1 MDFYFVQLPIFTCEL
16 KCAGMNFNKITSLVF
31 VCSFIFAYP
40 IVGQDF
46 NSNRVVNQSD
56 HTAGKTNST
65 EFAQIADNESTST
78 DSGSITNA
86 GSGVLINQPA
96 GVYDLTTLKLRN
108 KIIPLTYPVYQLLDY
123 FETKGDLGFLPQA
136 KPYTKVF
143 IAELL
148 IKLITKDNLSNREK
162 RVVQQQLADIMQDTN
177 GLKIYKE
184 ASKNTYAVVGFS
196 AETSVRSGI
205 GDNGT
210 LSMSLLGEP
219 YLSGDLGKHL
229 TFTAGMGLA
238 IERLTPD
245 IFYQSYTRNKQVVF
259 PYESVGYSYLPYQF
273 NFDTM
278 WAHVLASGTSGEG
291 RPVKKDVTAGM
302 IYHTELNGSWFDGAV
317 QMSINNQRRAW
328 GHDQNNMVLSSTARR
343 FPGIELKIQPAKWIR
358 YSYLMGSLFSYANQ
372 DSSYKSEIYGYELGQ
387 AQKNFTY
394 HLVEFMPNR
403 WLQIS
408 AGGGNIWSKR
418 FELAYM
424 VPFVMP
430 HFTQIDVGD
439 HDNLT
444 MYFDVATL
452 IPSVGKIWGGF
463 FVDEFDFGTS
473 GKLFRMPHNRY
484 AWQLGWKSNLISEI
498 IPGTTSTLKYT
509 RLSPFVYTHYPE
521 TEFNTFG
528 SGAVDL
534 TYTHDEFNLGFY
546 LPPNSS
552 ELNLKLVNVAVPD
565 LVLSLEN
572 KLIIHGTNDLA
583 STNIYQIYGDVY
595 RQYYE
600 EPGRAMIKYPYE
612 NFTKDGIYDWT
623 VMSEFKFDWKL
634 RNSGLLNYYR
644 VVGSLGYAKTW
655 WRSNESQVVAPE
667 SRNLIT
673 GSIGIVV
680 EM

>member
-1 MDFYFVQLPIFTCEL
+1 
-16 KCAGMNFNKITSLVF
+16 MNLNRIISVVF
-31 VCSFIFAYP
+31 VCSFVFTLP
-40 IVGQDF
+40 IAGQDF
-46 NSNRVVNQSD
+46 NSNQSGRISD
-56 HTAGKTNST
+56 GSKSNELAQNTEVFGKEIRS
-65 EFAQIADNESTST
+65 EGLFLRESEIQIQQAVT
-78 DSGSITNA
+78 I
-86 GSGVLINQPA
+86 P
-96 GVYDLTTLKLRN
+96 DLASLRLKN
-108 KIIPLTYPVYQLLDY
+108 KIIPLTNPVYQLLDY
-123 FETKGDLGFLPQA
+123 FETKGELGFLPQA
-136 KPYTKVF
+136 KPYTKVY

-148 IKLITKDNLSNREK
+148 IQLVAKDNLSDREK
-162 RVVQQQLADIMQDTN
+162 RLVQRQLADIMQDTN
-177 GLKIYKE
+177 GLKIYKQV
-184 ASKNTYAVVGFS
+184 SKNSYAVAGFS
-196 AETSVRSGI
+196 AETSVRSGF
-205 GDNGT
+205 GDKGT
-210 LSMSLLGEP
+210 WSTSLLGEP
-219 YLSGDLGKHL
+219 YLSGDLGEHL

-238 IERLTPD
+238 VERLTPD
-245 IFYQSYTRNKQVVF
+245 IFYQSYTRDKQVVF
-259 PYESVGYSYLPYQF
+259 PYETVGYSYLPYQF

-291 RPVKKDVTAGM
+291 KPVKKDVTAGM
-302 IYHTELNGSWFDGAV
+302 IYHTELNGSWFDGAA

-328 GHDQNNMVLSSTARR
+328 GHDQNNLVLSSTARR

-358 YSYLMGSLFSYANQ
+358 YSYLMGSLFSYASQ
-372 DSSYKSEIYGYELGQ
+372 DSNYRRQIFGYDLGDV
-387 AQKNFTY
+387 QKNFTY
-394 HLVEFMPNR
+394 HLLEFMPTR

-439 HDNLT
+439 NDNLT
-444 MYFDVATL
+444 MNFDATLL
-452 IPSVGKIWGGF
+452 IPSVGKVWGSF
-463 FVDEFDFGTS
+463 FIDEFDFKTS
-473 GKLFRMPHNRY
+473 GKLMKMPHNRY
-484 AWQLGWKSNLISEI
+484 AWQLGWKSNRLSEI

-521 TEFNTFG
+521 TDFNTFG
-528 SGAVDL
+528 SRALDM

-552 ELNLKLVNVAVPD
+552 ELNWKLVNLAVPD
-565 LVLSLEN
+565 LVLTMDN

-583 STNIYQIYGDVY
+583 SANIYQIYGDVY

-623 VMSEFKFDWKL
+623 MMTEFKFDWKL

-644 VVGSLGYAKTW
+644 LVGSLGYSKTW
-655 WRSNESQVVAPE
+655 WRSNESQVVAPGP
-667 SRNLIT
+667 RKLLT

>member
-1 MDFYFVQLPIFTCEL
+1 
-16 KCAGMNFNKITSLVF
+16 MNLNRIISVVF
-31 VCSFIFAYP
+31 VCSFVFTLP
-40 IVGQDF
+40 IAGQDF
-46 NSNRVVNQSD
+46 NSNQSGRISD
-56 HTAGKTNST
+56 GSKSNELAQNTEVFGKEIRS
-65 EFAQIADNESTST
+65 EGLFLRESEIQIQQAVT
-78 DSGSITNA
+78 I
-86 GSGVLINQPA
+86 P
-96 GVYDLTTLKLRN
+96 DLASLRLKN
-108 KIIPLTYPVYQLLDY
+108 KIIPLTNPVYQLLDY
-123 FETKGDLGFLPQA
+123 FETKGELGFLPQA
-136 KPYTKVF
+136 KPYTKVY

-148 IKLITKDNLSNREK
+148 IQLVANDHLSNREK
-162 RVVQQQLADIMQDTN
+162 RLVQRQLADILQDTN
-177 GLKIYKE
+177 GLKIYKQV
-184 ASKNTYAVVGFS
+184 SKNSYTVAGFS
-196 AETSVRSGI
+196 AETSVRSGF
-205 GDNGT
+205 GDKGT
-210 LSMSLLGEP
+210 WSTSLLGEP
-219 YLSGDLGKHL
+219 YLSGDLGEHL

-238 IERLTPD
+238 VERLTPD
-245 IFYQSYTRNKQVVF
+245 IFYQSYTRDKQVVF
-259 PYESVGYSYLPYQF
+259 PYETVGYSYLPYQF

-291 RPVKKDVTAGM
+291 KPVKKDVTAGM
-302 IYHTELNGSWFDGAV
+302 IYHTELNGSWFDGAA

-328 GHDQNNMVLSSTARR
+328 GHDQNNLVLSSTARR

-358 YSYLMGSLFSYANQ
+358 YSYLMGSLFSYASQ
-372 DSSYKSEIYGYELGQ
+372 DSNYRRQIYGYDFGDV
-387 AQKNFTY
+387 QKNFTY
-394 HLVEFMPNR
+394 HLLEFMPTR

-439 HDNLT
+439 NDNLT
-444 MYFDVATL
+444 MNFDATLL
-452 IPSVGKIWGGF
+452 IPSVGKVWGSF
-463 FVDEFDFGTS
+463 FIDEFDFKTS
-473 GKLFRMPHNRY
+473 GKLMKMPHNRY
-484 AWQLGWKSNLISEI
+484 AWQLGWKSNRLSEI

-521 TEFNTFG
+521 TDFNTFG
-528 SGAVDL
+528 SRALDM

-552 ELNLKLVNVAVPD
+552 ELNWKLVNLAVPD
-565 LVLSLEN
+565 LVLTMDN

-583 STNIYQIYGDVY
+583 SANIYQIYGDVY

-623 VMSEFKFDWKL
+623 MMTEFKFDWKL

-644 VVGSLGYAKTW
+644 LVGSMGYSKTW
-655 WRSNESQVVAPE
+655 WRSNESQVVAPGP
-667 SRNLIT
+667 RKLLT

>member
-1 MDFYFVQLPIFTCEL
+1 
-16 KCAGMNFNKITSLVF
+16 MNLNRIISGVF
-31 VCSFIFAYP
+31 VCSLVFAYR

-46 NSNRVVNQSD
+46 NSNQVVNQLD
-56 HTAGKTNST
+56 LTLNEFNSI
-65 EFAQIADNESTST
+65 ELAQIANNDSTLRDTGRISKAISEIRKGQSA
-78 DSGSITNA
+78 D
-86 GSGVLINQPA
+86 VF
-96 GVYDLTTLKLRN
+96 DLTTLRLKN
-108 KIIPLTYPVYQLLDY
+108 KIIPLTNPVYQLLDY
-123 FETKGDLGFLPQA
+123 FETKGELGFLPQA

-148 IKLITKDNLSNREK
+148 IQLISKDNLSNREK
-162 RVVQQQLADIMQDTN
+162 RLVQRQLADIMQDTN
-177 GLKIYKE
+177 GLKIYKQ
-184 ASKNTYAVVGFS
+184 ASKSSYAVAGFS
-196 AETSVRSGI
+196 AETMVRSGF

-210 LSMSLLGEP
+210 WATSLVGEP
-219 YLSGDLGKHL
+219 YLSGDLGEHL
-229 TFTAGMGLA
+229 TFTAGIGLA
-238 IERLTPD
+238 VERLTPD
-245 IFYQSYTRNKQVVF
+245 IFYQSYTRDKQVVF

-278 WAHVLASGTSGEG
+278 WAHVLTSGTSGEG
-291 RPVKKDVTAGM
+291 KPVKKDVTAGM

-328 GHDQNNMVLSSTARR
+328 GHDQNNLVLSSTARR

-372 DSSYKSEIYGYELGQ
+372 DSSYKRQIYGYDLGDV
-387 AQKNFTY
+387 QKNFTY
-394 HLVEFMPNR
+394 HLIEFMPNR

-430 HFTQIDVGD
+430 QFTQIDVGD

-452 IPSVGKIWGGF
+452 VPSVGKIWGGF
-463 FVDEFDFGTS
+463 FVDEFDFKTS

-484 AWQLGWKSNLISEI
+484 AWQVGWKSNLLSEF

-521 TEFNTFG
+521 TEFNTLG
-528 SGAVDL
+528 NRAMDL

-552 ELNLKLVNVAVPD
+552 ELSWKLVNVGVSD

-583 STNIYQIYGDVY
+583 SDNIYQIYGDVY
-595 RQYYE
+595 RQFYE
-600 EPGRAMIKYPYE
+600 EPGRAMVKYSYAD
-612 NFTKDGIYDWT
+612 FTKDGIYDWT
-623 VMSEFKFDWKL
+623 VETEFKFDWKL

-644 VVGSLGYAKTW
+644 LVGSLGYAKTW

-667 SRNLIT
+667 PRKLLT

>member
-1 MDFYFVQLPIFTCEL
+1 MNLSRIISGVFICLFVILHQANSQNLSSDRIVSQANLSSEVYPASNEKSGRL
-16 KCAGMNFNKITSLVF
+16 GKESNSDHSLV
-31 VCSFIFAYP
+31 IDP
-40 IVGQDF
+40 
-46 NSNRVVNQSD
+46 
-56 HTAGKTNST
+56 
-65 EFAQIADNESTST
+65 E
-78 DSGSITNA
+78 
-86 GSGVLINQPA
+86 VLTLQTIDIP
-96 GVYDLTTLKLRN
+96 DLASLRLKN
-108 KIIPLTYPVYQLLDY
+108 KIIPLSNPVYQLLDY
-123 FETKGDLGFLPQA
+123 FETKGELGFLPQA

-148 IKLITKDNLSNREK
+148 IKLAAKDNLSNREK
-162 RVVQQQLADIMQDTN
+162 RLVQRQLADIMQDTN
-177 GLKIYKE
+177 GLKIYQQ
-184 ASKNTYAVVGFS
+184 ASKNTYAVAGFS
-196 AETSVRSGI
+196 AETSVRSGF
-205 GDNGT
+205 GDKGT
-210 LSMSLLGEP
+210 WATSLIGEP
-219 YLSGDLGKHL
+219 YLSGDLGENL

-238 IERLTPD
+238 VERLSPD

-259 PYESVGYSYLPYQF
+259 PYETVGYSYLPYQF

-291 RPVKKDVTAGM
+291 KPVKKDVTAGM

-328 GHDQNNMVLSSTARR
+328 GHDQNNLVLSSTARR

-358 YSYLMGSLFSYANQ
+358 YSYVMGSLFSYARQ
-372 DSSYKSEIYGYELGQ
+372 DSNYRRQIYGYDLGDI
-387 AQKNFTY
+387 QKNFTY
-394 HLVEFMPNR
+394 HLIEFMPNR

-463 FVDEFDFGTS
+463 FVDEFDFKTS

-484 AWQLGWKSNLISEI
+484 AWQIGWKSNLLSEF

-509 RLSPFVYTHYPE
+509 HLSPFVYTHYPE
-521 TEFNTFG
+521 THFNTFG
-528 SGAVDL
+528 SRALDM

-552 ELNLKLVNVAVPD
+552 ELNWKLVNVAVPD
-565 LVLSLEN
+565 LVLSLDN

-600 EPGRAMIKYPYE
+600 EPGRAMIKYPYA

-623 VMSEFKFDWKL
+623 VISEFKFDYKL

-644 VVGSLGYAKTW
+644 LVGSLGYSKTW
-655 WRSNESQVVAPE
+655 WRSNASQVVAPE
-667 SRNLIT
+667 PRKLLT

>member
-1 MDFYFVQLPIFTCEL
+1 MNLNRIISGVFICLFVFPHRANSQNLSSDRIVSEADFAKNEFSSSEMFPIPNEMADRL
-16 KCAGMNFNKITSLVF
+16 EKE
-31 VCSFIFAYP
+31 
-40 IVGQDF
+40 
-46 NSNRVVNQSD
+46 SNSD
-56 HTAGKTNST
+56 HSLL
-65 EFAQIADNESTST
+65 NEPE
-78 DSGSITNA
+78 
-86 GSGVLINQPA
+86 VLTLQTIDIP
-96 GVYDLTTLKLRN
+96 DLASLRLKN

-123 FETKGDLGFLPQA
+123 FETKGDLGFLPQT

-148 IKLITKDNLSNREK
+148 IQLVAKDNLSNREK
-162 RVVQQQLADIMQDTN
+162 QLVQRQLADIMQDTN
-177 GLKIYKE
+177 GLKIYQQ
-184 ASKNTYAVVGFS
+184 ASKNTYAVAGFS
-196 AETSVRSGI
+196 AETSVRSGF
-205 GDNGT
+205 GDKGT
-210 LSMSLLGEP
+210 WSTSLLGEP
-219 YLSGDLGKHL
+219 YLSGDLGEHL

-238 IERLTPD
+238 VERLTPD
-245 IFYQSYTRNKQVVF
+245 IFYQSYTRDKQVVF
-259 PYESVGYSYLPYQF
+259 PYETVGYSYLPYQF

-291 RPVKKDVTAGM
+291 KPVKKDVTAGM
-302 IYHTELNGSWFDGAV
+302 IYHTELTGSWFDGAV

-328 GHDQNNMVLSSTARR
+328 GHDQNNLVLSSTARR

-358 YSYLMGSLFSYANQ
+358 YSYIMGSFFSYASQ
-372 DSSYKSEIYGYELGQ
+372 DSNYRRQIYGYDLGDV
-387 AQKNFTY
+387 QKNFTY
-394 HLVEFMPNR
+394 HLLEFIPTP

-439 HDNLT
+439 NDNLT
-444 MYFDVATL
+444 MNFDAALL
-452 IPSVGKIWGGF
+452 IPSVGKVWGSF
-463 FVDEFDFGTS
+463 FIDEFDFKTS
-473 GKLFRMPHNRY
+473 GKLMKMPHNRY
-484 AWQLGWKSNLISEI
+484 AWQIGWKSNLLSGI

-521 TEFNTFG
+521 TDFNTFG
-528 SGAVDL
+528 SRALDM

-552 ELNLKLVNVAVPD
+552 ELNWKLVNVVVPD
-565 LVLSLEN
+565 LVLSLDN

-595 RQYYE
+595 RQLFE
-600 EPGRAMIKYPYE
+600 EPSRAMIKYPYE

-623 VMSEFKFDWKL
+623 MMSEFKFDWKL

-644 VVGSLGYAKTW
+644 LVGSFGYAKTSW
-655 WRSNESQVVAPE
+655 KSNESQVVEPE
-667 SRNLIT
+667 SRSLFT
-673 GSIGIVV
+673 GSIGIIV